1 MDQIK
6 KLKTY
11 RWLIWGI
18 LCLVYII
25 VFFHRMAAGVVKD
38 NLSETFGISATTFAN
53 LGSAYFY
60 AYLIMQI
67 PTGILADTLGARIT
81 VTAGTV
87 LAGIGSVVFGTAPNI
102 YLAFV
107 GRTLVGIGVSVVFI
121 SILKIQTEWFQ
132 EKDFG
137 TISGLTVF
145 TGNMGGVLA
154 QTPLVILVSLLT
166 WRKSFVMIGV
176 GTCIIAALSY
186 IIVRNKPGDMGLP
199 VVNVIKRKVPGSQ
212 ERVKV
217 FQAVSEVCRNPYT
230 WPPFFMFMGFY
241 GAFQAL
247 SGTWGQSYLRT
258 VYGMNNVKAAN
269 YVALAVLGFS
279 LASAVIGVFSDKIL
293 KRKPPMIA
301 FGTIYLLS
309 WAVIVFVNGG
319 KPPVEILGILFFA
332 LGFSAAGFVLS
343 WACGKEVNNPMYAG
357 ISTSVINTGGFI
369 GAAIVPVIMGR
380 VIDRYLNIINPQQL
394 YSKAFWF
401 CLVSTGIGYLFMFLI
416 KETGCRNIW
425 KNSIHPKSEP

>member
-1 MDQIK
+1 MGQIK

-38 NLSETFGISATTFAN
+38 NLTETFRISATTFAN

-60 AYLIMQI
+60 AYLVMQI
-67 PTGILADTLGARIT
+67 PTGILADTLGARTT
-81 VTAGTV
+81 VTAGTI
-87 LAGIGSVVFGTAPNI
+87 LAGIGSMVFGTASNI

-121 SILKIQTEWFQ
+121 SILKIQTEWFH
-132 EKDFG
+132 ENEFA

-154 QTPLVILVSLLT
+154 QTPLVLLVSLLT
-166 WRKSFVMIGV
+166 WRNSFVMIGV
-176 GTCIIAALSY
+176 ITCIIAVLCY
-186 IIVRNKPGDMGLP
+186 LIVRNKPGDMGLP
-199 VVNVIKRKVPGSQ
+199 PVNEIKRKDTGAP
-212 ERVKV
+212 KV
-217 FQAVSEVCRNPYT
+217 NVFKALTEVCRNPYT

-269 YVALAVLGFS
+269 YVALTVLGFS
-279 LASAVIGVFSDKIL
+279 AASALIGVLSDKIL
-293 KRKPPMIA
+293 KRKLPMIA

-319 KPPVEILGILFFA
+319 RPPVGILGILFFV
-332 LGFSAAGFVLS
+332 LGFSAAAFVLS
-343 WACGKEVNNPMYAG
+343 WACGKEVNDPVYAG

-380 VIDRYLNIINPQQL
+380 VIDRYADIISPQQL

-401 CLVSTGIGYLFMFLI
+401 CLISVGIGYLFMMLI
-416 KETGCRNIW
+416 KETGCRNIY
-425 KNSIHPKSEP
+425 KI